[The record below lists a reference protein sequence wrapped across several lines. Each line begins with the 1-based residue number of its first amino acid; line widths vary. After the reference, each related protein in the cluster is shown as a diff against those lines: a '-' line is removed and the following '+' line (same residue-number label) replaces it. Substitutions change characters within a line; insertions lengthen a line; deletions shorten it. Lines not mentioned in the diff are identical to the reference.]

1 MERLNRER
9 ELIGF
14 YLSGH
19 PLEKYKEDIQLFST
33 HNLSSECMDGLA
45 HDSEMN
51 LIGIITSKRVATDR
65 KGRPIAFLMIEDL
78 HSSLEVA
85 VFSTQ
90 FDQYATLL
98 EVDNVVW
105 MKGRFNKRDRGNSVV
120 IHAVERV
127 ENLREK
133 YQEKLRLSI
142 RLQTQDLTAQ
152 SIDRLVEL
160 LSLHQ
165 GKTYV
170 KAQVESLEMDR
181 PVAMNIRKFVVEPSP
196 NLMGELRKLLGSEN
210 VKLQLQKGG

>member
-1 MERLNRER
+1 MLQEPKLPEVSEWTSMERLNRER

-33 HNLSSECMDGLA
+33 HNLTSECMDGLS

-90 FDQYATLL
+90 FDQYAALL

-120 IHAVERV
+120 VHAVERV

-133 YQEKLRLSI
+133 YQNGGL
-142 RLQTQDLTAQ
+142 
-152 SIDRLVEL
+152 EL
-160 LSLHQ
+160 
-165 GKTYV
+165 
-170 KAQVESLEMDR
+170 
-181 PVAMNIRKFVVEPSP
+181 
-196 NLMGELRKLLGSEN
+196 NL
-210 VKLQLQKGG
+210 